1 MLMNYLAIMLGYLN
15 WKRFQS
21 KFFYVLSY
29 TVWIYR
35 GMKGMSIDF
44 TGCIYRIYTACFDLS
59 ISRDIYISPIAFVL
73 IWFSSHVY
81 LLQ

>member
-21 KFFYVLSY
+21 KFFYVFSY
-29 TVWIYR
+29 TVWVYR

-44 TGCIYRIYTACFDLS
+44 YRL
-59 ISRDIYISPIAFVL
+59 YI
-73 IWFSSHVY
+73 
-81 LLQ
+81 

>member
-29 TVWIYR
+29 TAWICR
-35 GMKGMSIDF
+35 VMKGKE
-44 TGCIYRIYTACFDLS
+44 Y
-59 ISRDIYISPIAFVL
+59 
-73 IWFSSHVY
+73 
-81 LLQ
+81 

>member
-29 TVWIYR
+29 TAWICR
-35 GMKGMSIDF
+35 GMKGKSIDF
-44 TGCIYRIYTACFDLS
+44 YRLYMESIYGLF
-59 ISRDIYISPIAFVL
+59 
-73 IWFSSHVY
+73 
-81 LLQ
+81 

>member
-15 WKRFQS
+15 WKRFQI

-44 TGCIYRIYTACFDLS
+44 YRL
-59 ISRDIYISPIAFVL
+59 YI
-73 IWFSSHVY
+73 
-81 LLQ
+81 